1 MKKTALAAIVV
12 IFVFFT
18 LAKFSFAANDFE
30 IKGTVTKINGNQ
42 ITIKDNQGREVSI
55 PGNPNSIRIGDKILV
70 NVSIRQQE
78 SPRKLTADEKDYLTK
93 QCLIDSADLDIIP
106 ELDNDHQVQILNGV
120 VERNCSKLASF
131 KTSREYYRKLRI
143 DAVVPLPPVGWSLS
157 WLTDKEYQH
166 YLDILNN
173 APW

>member
-1 MKKTALAAIVV
+1 MKKTALAAIAV
-12 IFVFFT
+12 IFVFT
-18 LAKFSFAANDFE
+18 LVKFGFAANDYE
-30 IKGTVTKINGNQ
+30 IKGTVTQINGNQ
-42 ITIKDNQGREVSI
+42 ITIKDNQGKEVSI
-55 PGNPNSIRIGDKILV
+55 AGNANGIKAGDKVFV
-70 NVSIRQQE
+70 NVSIRPQE

-93 QCLIDSADLDIIP
+93 QCLIDSSDLDIIP
-106 ELDNDHQVQILNGV
+106 ELSHDSQAQVLNWV
-120 VERNCSKLASF
+120 TARDCSKFASF